1 MEDQTPVQWSME
13 DDGSLALHLLAD
25 DLVDD
30 NMNVKSASGSGSAAA
45 SSFTAPS
52 SVAEPAASGTGS
64 NETPYI
70 KGPMQH
76 ILIET
81 FDIPAHLTHR
91 QKVSDL
97 RVAYAKYLA
106 IQDVVERLS
115 QMELAATWT
124 HKKPVLEE
132 IFFPYI
138 SVIPGMKEWLVN
150 KEGAPATAEVWG
162 DKKPSYTS
170 LEEILDQ
177 YNGSSGKKGE
187 KGKKGKKGNKGK
199 KKQQDAPSIHSSE
212 EEVVIKG
219 KGKGKAKM
227 AGSGSKKKKKA
238 GSSKSRRDEN

>member
-1 MEDQTPVQWSME
+1 
-13 DDGSLALHLLAD
+13 
-25 DLVDD
+25 
-30 NMNVKSASGSGSAAA
+30 MNVKSASGSGSAAA

-52 SVAEPAASGTGS
+52 SVAEPAASGSGS

-70 KGPMQH
+70 KGPMQR

-91 QKVSDL
+91 KKVADL
-97 RVAYAKYLA
+97 RVSYAKYLA
-106 IQDVVERLS
+106 IQDIVERLG
-115 QMELAATWT
+115 QMEVAATWT
-124 HKKPVLEE
+124 HQKPVLEDIVE
-132 IFFPYI
+132 VFMSKSGYHNRPRQFFPYI
-138 SVIPGMKEWLVN
+138 SVIPGMKDWLAN
-150 KEGAPATAEVWG
+150 EEDAPTTEEVWG

-177 YNGSSGKKGE
+177 YNGSSGK

-212 EEVVIKG
+212 EEVVVKG

-227 AGSGSKKKKKA
+227 AGGGSKKKKA

>member
-1 MEDQTPVQWSME
+1 
-13 DDGSLALHLLAD
+13 
-25 DLVDD
+25 
-30 NMNVKSASGSGSAAA
+30 MNVKSASGSGSAAA

-52 SVAEPAASGTGS
+52 SIAEPAASGSGS

-70 KGPMQH
+70 KGPMQR

-81 FDIPAHLTHR
+81 FNIAAHLTHR

-97 RVAYAKYLA
+97 RVSYAKYLA

-124 HKKPVLEE
+124 HKKPVLED
-132 IFFPYI
+132 IVQVFMSKSGYHNRPRQFFPYI
-138 SVIPGMKEWLVN
+138 SVVPGMKEWLEN
-150 KEGAPATAEVWG
+150 KEGAPATTDVWG

-170 LEEILDQ
+170 LEELIDQ
-177 YNGSSGKKGE
+177 YNGSSGK

-212 EEVVIKG
+212 EEVVVKG

-227 AGSGSKKKKKA
+227 AGSGSKKKKA

>member
-1 MEDQTPVQWSME
+1 
-13 DDGSLALHLLAD
+13 
-25 DLVDD
+25 
-30 NMNVKSASGSGSAAA
+30 MNVKSASGSGSAAA

-52 SVAEPAASGTGS
+52 SVAEPAASGAGS

-70 KGPMQH
+70 KGPMQR

-106 IQDVVERLS
+106 IQDVVERLG

-132 IFFPYI
+132 IVQVFMSKSGYFNRPRQFFPYI
-138 SVIPGMKEWLVN
+138 SVIPGMKEWLAN

-227 AGSGSKKKKKA
+227 AGSGSKKKKA
-238 GSSKSRRDEN
+238 GSSKSRCDEN